1 MSFEQ
6 FMSEQIEA
14 IESSG
19 MEAADWIEQHAEK
32 FRAEHLVDE

>member
-6 FMSEQIEA
+6 FMREQIEA

-19 MEAADWIEQHAEK
+19 METADWIAQHAEE
-32 FRAEHLVDE
+32 FRAEHPVDD